1 MPQRL
6 KLAYFSPLN
15 PVQSGISD
23 YSEELLPALA
33 RYADLDLYLDN
44 YAPANQALAHQFKV
58 YPAAKFARQAGRY
71 DNYLFHMGNSA
82 AHAYIYRALLDT
94 AASGKGILVL
104 HDFVLHH
111 FMIGQYLNHGQAAEY
126 IRQMGRRYGPEGAA
140 TAREV
145 IKGKFAESLFKY
157 PFNETAIEAAPAVL
171 VHSRYA
177 RSQIIE
183 KYPGKPVGV
192 ARMGVPLPP
201 LVSRETA
208 RARLGLPQAEFILV
222 SLGHLNP
229 YKRLDSA
236 LWAYRAFR
244 REYPHSRFVLVGSPS
259 PNYDVKSMISA
270 LGLTNSV
277 YLTGYASMAQLQD
290 YTAAADCCINLR
302 YPTAGETSA
311 SLLRIMGA
319 GRPVMVSRTGAFE
332 ELPDDSC
339 IKVDVDDAEE
349 ELLLEYLRLLARRP
363 ALCAEL
369 GRNARRYVE
378 RAARL
383 EDAAYDYYR
392 FICRRLG
399 RPLEIEPVKTLP
411 VTDISL
417 TLPTPPE
424 PALSAASPPN
434 ETGETVDKLPAG
446 WADLAQAAAEIGL
459 DETDPVL
466 EEVTRAA
473 RFAGL

>member
-1 MPQRL
+1 MPGRL

-15 PVQSGISD
+15 PIQSGISD

-44 YAPANQALAHQFKV
+44 YTPATQEIAARFNI
-58 YPAAKFARQAGRY
+58 YPASKFARQSGRY

-82 AHAYIYRALLDT
+82 AHAYIYKTLLNT
-94 AASGKGILVL
+94 HGKGILVL

-126 IRQMGRRYGPEGAA
+126 IRQMGRFYGPEGEAI
-140 TAREV
+140 AREV

-157 PFNETAIEAAPAVL
+157 PFNEAAIEAAQAVL

-177 RSQIIE
+177 QSRIHE
-183 KYPGKPVGV
+183 KYPAKPVGI

-201 LVSRETA
+201 LVTRESA
-208 RARLGLPQAEFILV
+208 RVRLGLPQDEFILV

-236 LWAYRAFR
+236 FWAYRAFR
-244 REYPHSRFVLVGSPS
+244 REYPRSRFVLVGSPS
-259 PNYDVKSMISA
+259 TNYDVKSMISA

-277 YLTGYASMAQLQD
+277 HLTGYASMAELQD
-290 YTAAADCCINLR
+290 YTAAADCCVNLR

-332 ELPDDSC
+332 ELPDDC
-339 IKVDVDDAEE
+339 VIKVNVDDTEE
-349 ELLLEYLRLLARRP
+349 ELLLEYLRLLARDP
-363 ALCAEL
+363 DLAGEI

-378 RAARL
+378 THARL
-383 EDAAYDYYR
+383 GDAAYDYYK
-392 FICRRLG
+392 FICQVLG
-399 RPLEIEPVKTLP
+399 KEPDLPYVPDPAPPVSKVIEPEPVKHPSTLGHAGAFLE
-411 VTDISL
+411 DK
-417 TLPTPPE
+417 E
-424 PALSAASPPN
+424 ELSP
-434 ETGETVDKLPAG
+434 G
-446 WADLAQAAAEIGL
+446 WDEIAQAAAEIGL
-459 DETDPVL
+459 EETDPAL
-466 EEVTRAA
+466 EKIARAA

>member
-1 MPQRL
+1 MPDRL

-44 YAPANQALAHQFKV
+44 YTPANQALVRQFNI
-58 YPAAKFARQAGRY
+58 YPASKFARQAGRY

-82 AHAYIYRALLDT
+82 AHAYIYKTLLST
-94 AASGKGILVL
+94 SGKGILVL

-126 IRQMGRRYGPEGAA
+126 IRQMGRFYGPEGEAI
-140 TAREV
+140 AREV

-157 PFNETAIEAAPAVL
+157 PFNEAALEAAQAVL

-177 RSQIIE
+177 QERILE
-183 KYPGKPVGV
+183 KFPEKPVGL
-192 ARMGVPLPP
+192 ARMGVPVPP
-201 LVSRETA
+201 FVPKETA
-208 RARLGLPQAEFILV
+208 RARLGLPQEEFILV

-244 REYPHSRFVLVGSPS
+244 REYPRSRFVLVGSPS

-277 YLTGYASMAQLQD
+277 YLTGYASMEQLQD
-290 YTAAADCCINLR
+290 YTAAADCCVNLR

-332 ELPDDSC
+332 ELPDDC
-339 IKVDVDDAEE
+339 VIKVDVDDAEE
-349 ELLLEYLRLLARRP
+349 ELLLEYLRLLAREP
-363 ALCAEL
+363 ALAGAL
-369 GRNARRYVE
+369 GRNAHRYVE
-378 RAARL
+378 KYARL
-383 EDAAYDYYR
+383 GDAAYDYYM
-392 FICRRLG
+392 FICRMQGQEPRL
-399 RPLEIEPVKTLP
+399 EY
-411 VTDISL
+411 ISD
-417 TLPTPPE
+417 PPGSAAE
-424 PALSAASPPN
+424 PALESGPPPVSPVADFEEKSLDLSPGWN
-434 ETGETVDKLPAG
+434 EIAR
-446 WADLAQAAAEIGL
+446 AAAEIGL
-459 DETDPVL
+459 EETDPVL
-466 EEVTRAA
+466 EKIARAA

>member
-33 RYADLDLYLDN
+33 LYADLDLYLDN
-44 YAPANQALAHQFKV
+44 YTPANRELASQFNI

-82 AHAYIYRALLDT
+82 AHAYLYRTLLDT
-94 AASGKGILVL
+94 AGKGILVL
-104 HDFVLHH
+104 HDFVMHH
-111 FMIGQYLNHGQAAEY
+111 FMIGQYLNNGQAAEY
-126 IRQMGRRYGPEGAA
+126 IRQMGRRYGSEGESI
-140 TAREV
+140 AREV

-157 PFNETAIEAAPAVL
+157 PFNETAIEAAQAVL

-177 RSQIIE
+177 QNQIHE
-183 KYPGKPVGV
+183 KYPQKPVGI

-201 LVSRETA
+201 QVSKETA
-208 RARLGLPQAEFILV
+208 RARLGLPQDEFILV

-236 LWAYRAFR
+236 LWAFRAFR

-277 YLTGYASMAQLQD
+277 YLTGYASMEQLQD
-290 YTAAADCCINLR
+290 YTAAADCCVNLR

-319 GRPVMVSRTGAFE
+319 GRPVIVSRTGAFE
-332 ELPDDSC
+332 ELPDDSV

-349 ELLLEYLRLLARRP
+349 ELLLEYLRWLAQNP
-363 ALCAEL
+363 ARGVAL
-369 GRNARRYVE
+369 GANARRYVE
-378 RAARL
+378 QAARL
-383 EDAAYDYYR
+383 DDAAYDYYR
-392 FICRRLG
+392 FICQVLNRT
-399 RPLEIEPVKTLP
+399 PEIEPAPVVPEAREVIKTSQSGLP
-411 VTDISL
+411 ALVYQAHVTDPQDG
-417 TLPTPPE
+417 LPP
-424 PALSAASPPN
+424 
-434 ETGETVDKLPAG
+434 G
-446 WADLAQAAAEIGL
+446 WDELAQAAAEIGL
-459 DETDPVL
+459 DENDPVL

>member
-1 MPQRL
+1 MPGRL

-33 RYADLDLYLDN
+33 HYADLDLYLDN
-44 YAPANQALAHQFKV
+44 YTPANPAIARRFNI
-58 YPAAKFARQAGRY
+58 YPASKFARQAGRY

-82 AHAYIYRALLDT
+82 AHAYIYKTLLGT
-94 AASGKGILVL
+94 TGKGILVL

-126 IRQMGRRYGPEGAA
+126 IRQMGCFYGPEGEA

-157 PFNETAIEAAPAVL
+157 SFNEAALEAAQAVL

-177 RSQIIE
+177 QERILE
-183 KYPGKPVGV
+183 KFPGKPVGM

-208 RARLGLPQAEFILV
+208 RARLGLPQDEFVLV

-244 REYPHSRFVLVGSPS
+244 REYPRSRFVLVGSPS

-277 YLTGYASMAQLQD
+277 YLTGYASMEQLQD
-290 YTAAADCCINLR
+290 YTAAADCCVNLR

-332 ELPDDSC
+332 ELPDDC
-339 IKVDVDDAEE
+339 VIKVDVDDAEE
-349 ELLLEYLRLLARRP
+349 ELLLEYLRLLAREP
-363 ALCAEL
+363 ALAGAL

-378 RAARL
+378 KHARL
-383 EDAAYDYYR
+383 ADAAYDYYT
-392 FICRRLG
+392 FICQVQGQEPGLEYVPDTPDTITDEP
-399 RPLEIEPVKTLP
+399 PLERNPLP
-411 VTDISL
+411 VGPVENVEEKSSN
-417 TLPTPPE
+417 LPP
-424 PALSAASPPN
+424 
-434 ETGETVDKLPAG
+434 G
-446 WADLAQAAAEIGL
+446 WEEIAQAAAEIGL
-459 DETDPVL
+459 DESDPVL
-466 EEVTRAA
+466 EKIAQAA